1 MRLAMLG
8 GSFNPLHLGHLQ
20 LADECVAAGYDT
32 VVLVPA
38 YIAAHKD
45 PVPGDSPEERLA
57 MVRMVA
63 GAYGFET
70 CDCEI
75 RRGGI
80 SYTID
85 TIEYLTEH
93 YKPSGRVGLVIGE
106 DLLAGFHKW
115 RRYRELLSKVDLLLA
130 RRGPERTDRQDIRY
144 TRLGNP
150 DFPVSSTDIRERV
163 ASGRPYRFLVPPE
176 IESYIRD
183 RGLYSKQ
190 PGVAS

>member
-1 MRLAMLG
+1 
-8 GSFNPLHLGHLQ
+8 
-20 LADECVAAGYDT
+20 
-32 VVLVPA
+32 
-38 YIAAHKD
+38 
-45 PVPGDSPEERLA
+45 
-57 MVRMVA
+57 MVRLVA

-106 DLLAGFHKW
+106 DLLEGFHKW

-144 TRLGNP
+144 TRLENP

-176 IESYIRD
+176 IESYISD